1 MQKIYCVRS
10 GGGGRLCFVGIHLYG
25 EGKLLKNSRNILRS
39 WKKKSSQSFLAFW
52 FKSLNTFI

>member
-1 MQKIYCVRS
+1 MQKIYCVSS

-39 WKKKSSQSFLAFW
+39 WKKKVIPVIVGILVQV
-52 FKSLNTFI
+52 T